1 MQTRLTASLLLAFCL
16 NIASG
21 AEPGWVEI
29 TARPRDWP
37 DSLPL
42 LTERRS
48 AFVLD
53 MSTASHVR
61 GFDVSSPRKPALTEA
76 GIREQVGGL
85 LEKMPWQE
93 KVDLKIDWL
102 KGEEQPVEFT
112 RSFLPENG
120 IARSSYRL
128 DSAKITRTVI
138 TDETESAIF
147 IHLIAD
153 KPGALS
159 FRVILSVSGAGE
171 PEIVDRRQMVR
182 QANAGVPG
190 SIGAHVWVLPFES
203 DVAPDGN
210 SIVVR
215 GEGEALI
222 ILTFATGS
230 ESGEPLAQTLTRLGN
245 RYDPGHLPADPSK
258 IWHGVLAGHLKSI
271 ENSP

>member
-1 MQTRLTASLLLAFCL
+1 METRLTASLLLALSLTFVT
-16 NIASG
+16 G

-29 TARPRDWP
+29 SAKPRDWP

-53 MSTASHVR
+53 MPTASHLR
-61 GFDVSSPRKPALTEA
+61 GFAVSSPRKPALTEA
-76 GIREQVGGL
+76 GIREQVAGL
-85 LEKMPWQE
+85 LGKMPWQE

-102 KGEEQPVEFT
+102 MGEERPVEFL

-138 TDETESAIF
+138 ADETESAIF
-147 IHLIAD
+147 IHLISD

-159 FRVILSVSGAGE
+159 FRVILSVSKGGE
-171 PEIVDRRQMVR
+171 PTIVDRRQLVIPPSPD
-182 QANAGVPG
+182 APG
-190 SIGAHVWVLPFES
+190 SLGAHVWVLPFES

-215 GEGEALI
+215 GEGEALV

-230 ESGEPLAQTLTRLGN
+230 EAGKPLAETLTRLGN

-258 IWHGVLAGHLKSI
+258 IWHGVLAGHLKTI